1 MERREKK
8 FDEFNLKE
16 LVTKKNVTAYEVGK
30 ATGISNSNIQ
40 EILSGKRKFENL
52 SIRNAVKILKYLCGE
67 KELFEIIR
75 KYF

>member
-1 MERREKK
+1 MKEFDFKKLMTEKK
-8 FDEFNLKE
+8 A
-16 LVTKKNVTAYEVGK
+16 TAYEVGK

>member
-1 MERREKK
+1 MNEFDFKKLLLEKK
-8 FDEFNLKE
+8 A
-16 LVTKKNVTAYEVGK
+16 TAYEVGK

>member
-1 MERREKK
+1 MNEFDFKKLMMEKK
-8 FDEFNLKE
+8 A
-16 LVTKKNVTAYEVGK
+16 TAYEVGK
-30 ATGISNSNIQ
+30 ATGISSSNIQ

>member
-1 MERREKK
+1 MNEFDFKKLMMEKK
-8 FDEFNLKE
+8 A
-16 LVTKKNVTAYEVGK
+16 TAYGVGK
-30 ATGISNSNIQ
+30 ATGISSSNIQ